1 MWALGAL
8 LGVLLLGSVG
18 GTWKPTRVCSP
29 RDARES
35 LCACLRVYENRR
47 VHAAVSD
54 SSPSPPLAYLALV
67 PVRKLN

>member
-18 GTWKPTRVCSP
+18 GTWKPTHVCSP